1 MSDLVHRFAPSSARA
16 RMLLTAALV
25 VTAVLGVFATSMAGS
40 TPAVAIAVLATV
52 AAAGLAVSLASGLVE
67 QAEAAPS
74 EANPAAREKAEPATE
89 ADPITTLQQR
99 YAEGELTDAE
109 FERRMEQLMES
120 DAQSTRANRSR
131 NAERTREREK
141 ER

>member
-25 VTAVLGVFATSMAGS
+25 VTAVLGVVGTSMAGS
-40 TPAVAIAVLATV
+40 TPAVALAVLATV
-52 AAAGLAVSLASGLVE
+52 AAAGLAVSLGSGLVE
-67 QAEAAPS
+67 QAAAAPE
-74 EANPAAREKAEPATE
+74 EANPAARGKPEPEST

-120 DAQSTRANRSR
+120 DARSGDDSR
-131 NAERTREREK
+131 RGTDRSREREL